1 MRLKGKRT
9 IITGGSRGIG
19 RAIAIRYAQEGA
31 EVIVTGR
38 DEEVAREVC
47 DEINAS
53 GGKAYPFG
61 VDVQDSKQVSALI
74 DFAQETYGAVDV
86 LVANAGICEPAHF
99 LDITEESW
107 DRHIDINLKGVFLCG
122 QAVAKLMVETKT
134 PGKIV
139 NMTSV
144 NGLAGEGD
152 QAHYN
157 ASKGAITLLTYSMAI
172 DLATHGINVNAIA
185 PGFID
190 TRLTRPLIDKPDAIG
205 EYVKTIPMGRYGRP
219 EEMAGA
225 AVYLAS
231 SDSDYMTGH
240 VMVVDGGQ
248 LIKLS

>member
-74 DFAQETYGAVDV
+74 DFAQETYEAVDV

-190 TRLTRPLIDKPDAIG
+190 TRLTRPLIDKPAAIG

-231 SDSDYMTGH
+231 SDSEYMTGH

>member
-190 TRLTRPLIDKPDAIG
+190 TRLTRPLIDQPAAIG